1 MDEMTMQVSGICIKD
16 GKRMAYVNFSGGG
29 KAAEGIIPE
38 CRIVKNSGFEEN
50 EVGQLE
56 LFMKMNLTK
65 LKKKAAS
72 IDPVRA
78 MMKTDKK

>member
-1 MDEMTMQVSGICIKD
+1 MEEMTMQVSGICIKE
-16 GKRMAYVNFSGGG
+16 GKRMAYVNFTDG
-29 KAAEGIIPE
+29 KKSAEGIIPE
-38 CRIVKNSGFEEN
+38 CRIVKHTGFDEN

-56 LFMKMNLTK
+56 LFMKMNLSN

-78 MMKTDKK
+78 MMKNDK